1 MFVRSLVVVAYVAR
15 ASAHMPGEY
24 HPPGS
29 EGQLE
34 RFLDW
39 LWEQSSFRMPNG
51 DGAKWYADPQLV
63 SNILLGVIAVLMLTQ
78 YVDFFLHL
86 RSRGTFD
93 RGGYESPLRLRQRS
107 TALVRVLRHKMP
119 RRPRQQ
125 VDFAR
130 ARATLE
136 AKLSTMVGLEEV
148 KAHLSALLDTL
159 EMDARRCAHT
169 PGFVTQR
176 GCMHMVFLGNP
187 GTGKT
192 AVANLVAVLLKE
204 MGLLRRGHLVVA
216 KKSDLLGRYSNH
228 VARNTR
234 AVIRSAIGGVLLID
248 EAYALLQGE
257 VDLGR
262 ECLNVLVDM
271 CCDAAPEAPTF
282 PDPAASPPP
291 PLYGRTSTLT
301 ARLCAAARAR
311 GVDAHRDDLV
321 VVLAGYS
328 ESMAACGKRA
338 RLPYLRTAPHWC
350 LLGLRPLLR
359 APEPRLSSSDACR
372 GLRSSPRAAAPKVK
386 ILPVAQAGMADLFAA
401 NAGLSSRRKSG
412 LCLGHPTATP
422 PARAAPRRA
431 LRTRLSPASRVPSG
445 EARVAGNPLRRH
457 RSTRQHHC
465 RVLPTQA
472 SRRASRTSL
481 PSPTTRPRSSRRSRG

>member
-1 MFVRSLVVVAYVAR
+1 MHDRVLVVVAYVAR

-119 RRPRQQ
+119 RRPRRP

-271 CCDAAPEAPTF
+271 CCDAAPEAPTLRTQQL
-282 PDPAASPPP
+282 PASPPIRP
-291 PLYGRTSTLT
+291 YQHADRAPVCGR
-301 ARLCAAARAR
+301 ARAR
-311 GVDAHRDDLV
+311 RR
-321 VVLAGYS
+321 
-328 ESMAACGKRA
+328 RA
-338 RLPYLRTAPHWC
+338 PRRPGGGARRLLGEHGGLWKKGRLPCLRTAPHLPARC
-350 LLGLRPLLR
+350 LLLLRPLLR

-412 LCLGHPTATP
+412 LCLRHPTAP
-422 PARAAPRRA
+422 PHRAARCARGCHLRAACLAARR
-431 LRTRLSPASRVPSG
+431 G
-445 EARVAGNPLRRH
+445 
-457 RSTRQHHC
+457 
-465 RVLPTQA
+465 
-472 SRRASRTSL
+472 
-481 PSPTTRPRSSRRSRG
+481 